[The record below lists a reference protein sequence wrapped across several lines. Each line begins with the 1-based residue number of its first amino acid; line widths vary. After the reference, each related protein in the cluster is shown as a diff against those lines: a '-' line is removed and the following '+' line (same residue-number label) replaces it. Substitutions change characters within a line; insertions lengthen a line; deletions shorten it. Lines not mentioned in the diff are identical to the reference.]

1 METKVIITQ
10 NQVFLDHKLVFE
22 TESTME
28 SAVFFKELYKFL
40 NLNYIK
46 FFKMDPLSKLG
57 FVASELLFQQL
68 ECERTEDFEII
79 LACSSSSLESDNQ
92 FQSTINDPNN
102 YFPSPSVFVYTLPN
116 IVIGEIAIRHKIMGN
131 NCMYIISP
139 DEKDLFFDKDNAI
152 YQTLEPQKH
161 VKGYLDYYKNKYFAE
176 FLLTINK

>member
-1 METKVIITQ
+1 MEYKVVISQ
-10 NQVFLDHKLVFE
+10 NQVFINNKLIFE
-22 TESTME
+22 TEFTQDSV
-28 SAVFFKELYKFL
+28 VFFKDLFKFL

-57 FVASELLFQQL
+57 FLASELLFQQI
-68 ECERTEDFEII
+68 ECENKEDFEII
-79 LACSSSSLESDNQ
+79 LACSSSSLESDIQ

-139 DEKDLFFDKDNAI
+139 EEKDLFFDKNNAE
-152 YQTLEPQKH
+152 YQTLDQKKYI
-161 VKGYLDYYKNKYFAE
+161 KGYLDYYKNKYFAE